1 MALMDKFIK
10 RFKCG
15 RTLEPQ
21 ETEYEYCPH
30 CEANLTLQKGYDN
43 HYPYWICKG
52 CGEMLI
58 NPDSGVEDG
67 VVWVCDKCG
76 AMLNLQENFESNTG
90 SWACLECGFVNKIC
104 RSEIYVSD
112 EEYQAELRNPYRGLS
127 DEEILSLSVYEDIG
141 CIDDRSNVILVKDK
155 ENGTTFIKK
164 LLTIYDRSIYESLM
178 KNPVPHIPKIHKI
191 YEGENCLI
199 IIEEYIEG
207 KTVAEMLDVGTI
219 PQKTAIGIAFNVC
232 KIIDDL
238 HNLPFPIV
246 HRDIKPSNIIVTPKN
261 EVYLIDMN
269 VAKWYV
275 KGEADDGSYMGTAG
289 YAAPEQVGYG
299 FSASSAKTDVYAVG
313 MLLNVM
319 LTGKFPKEEKAS
331 GEIWSVIEQ
340 CIKLNSDERIS
351 TPDLITSL
359 LNLKGD

>member
-1 MALMDKFIK
+1 MALMDEFIK
-10 RFKCG
+10 RFKYG
-15 RTLEPQ
+15 KSSESQ
-21 ETEYEYCPH
+21 ETEHEYCPH

-155 ENGTTFIKK
+155 ETGTPFIKK

-178 KNPVPHIPKIHKI
+178 KKPVPHIPKIHKI

-232 KIIDDL
+232 RIIDDL